1 MIRDMC
7 ILVSKEYGF
16 ILAEDSGI
24 EIIHFYDVFVNV
36 KYIFQACKLCKILC
50 YMDSKNFYL
59 EFIIQ

>member
-36 KYIFQACKLCKILC
+36 KYIFQACKI
-50 YMDSKNFYL
+50 M
-59 EFIIQ
+59 